1 VLGQRTVPSFFGAVS
16 TMQQAQYQLIIVGG
30 GPAGLTAGLYAAR
43 GRLKVLLVEKGATGG
58 QVLVTDWVDNYPG
71 FTEGVSG
78 FDLMDKMT
86 AHADRFGLEKKFAT
100 IAKLDL
106 AGEVKS
112 VILENGETLTA
123 KTVILCTGAKPRR
136 LDVPGE
142 YEFSGRGVSY
152 CATCDGPFYR
162 NQEIAVV
169 GGGNTAIQEAL
180 HLTKFASKVT
190 VIHRRGELRAT
201 KILQEKA
208 FCNQKIDFLWNTRV
222 LEIRG
227 SKGAGVEGLL
237 LRHHNG
243 EESVLKVTGLFV
255 LIGVVPNNDM
265 LPLDQLQ
272 TDEGGFVITDAEM
285 ATSIPGVYAAG
296 DIRSKRFRQIINAAG
311 EGAVAE
317 LSVEHYLGNQAPD
330 TPLNCSE

>member
-1 VLGQRTVPSFFGAVS
+1 
-16 TMQQAQYQLIIVGG
+16 MQQAQYQLIIVGG

-71 FTEGVSG
+71 FVEGVSG

-100 IAKLDL
+100 IASLDL
-106 AGEVKS
+106 LGDIKS
-112 VILENGETLTA
+112 ITLENREVLTA
-123 KTVILCTGAKPRR
+123 TTVLLCTGAKPKK

-162 NQEIAVV
+162 NQEIAIV
-169 GGGNTAIQEAL
+169 GGGNTAIQDAL

-208 FCNQKIDFLWNTRV
+208 FCNQKIEFLWNTRV
-222 LEIRG
+222 IAIRG
-227 SKGAGVEGLL
+227 DKSGVNSLL
-237 LRHHNG
+237 LKHHDG
-243 EESVLKVTGLFV
+243 DESDLKVTGLFV
-255 LIGVVPNNDM
+255 LIGIAPNNEI
-265 LPLDQLQ
+265 LPLDHLR
-272 TDEGGFVITDAEM
+272 TDDDGFIVTDNEM

-296 DIRSKRFRQIINAAG
+296 DIRSKRSRQIINAAG

-317 LSVEHYLGNQAPD
+317 LSAEHYLGNQAPD

>member
-1 VLGQRTVPSFFGAVS
+1 
-16 TMQQAQYQLIIVGG
+16 MQQAQYQLIIVGG

-43 GRLKVLLVEKGATGG
+43 GRLKALLIEKGATGG

-71 FTEGVSG
+71 FVEGVSG
-78 FDLMDKMT
+78 FDLMDKMA

-100 IAKLDL
+100 IKSLDL
-106 AGEVKS
+106 VGDIKV
-112 VILENGETLTA
+112 VTLDNGTMLTA
-123 KTVILCTGAKPRR
+123 KTIILCTGAKPRK
-136 LDVPGE
+136 LDIPGE
-142 YEFSGRGVSY
+142 FEFRGRGVSY

-162 NQEIAVV
+162 NQEIAIA

-180 HLTKFASKVT
+180 HLTKFVKKVT

-208 FCNQKIDFLWNTRV
+208 FSNKKIDFLWDTQIK
-222 LEIRG
+222 EIRG
-227 SKGAGVEGLL
+227 GDTGVEELL
-237 LRHHNG
+237 LKNHSGNK
-243 EESVLKVTGLFV
+243 SLLQVTGIFI
-255 LIGVVPNNDM
+255 LIGIAPNNET

-272 TDEGGFVITDAEM
+272 TDKAGFIITDEEM
-285 ATSIPGVYAAG
+285 ATTLPGIFAAG
-296 DIRSKRFRQIINAAG
+296 DIRSKRSRQIINAAG

-330 TPLNCSE
+330 QPLNCSE

>member
-1 VLGQRTVPSFFGAVS
+1 
-16 TMQQAQYQLIIVGG
+16 
-30 GPAGLTAGLYAAR
+30 
-43 GRLKVLLVEKGATGG
+43 
-58 QVLVTDWVDNYPG
+58 VDNYPG
-71 FTEGVSG
+71 FAEGISG

-86 AHADRFGLEKKFAT
+86 AHADRFGLQKRFAT
-100 IAKLDL
+100 ITSLDL
-106 AGEVKS
+106 AGDIKS
-112 VILENGETLTA
+112 VTLEDGEVLTA
-123 KTVILCTGAKPRR
+123 KSIILCTGAKPRK
-136 LDVPGE
+136 LDIPGE

-180 HLTKFASKVT
+180 HLTKFAAKVT

-208 FCNQKIDFLWNTRV
+208 FCNQKIDFQWNTQV

-227 SKGAGVEGLL
+227 SKPVGVEELL
-237 LRHHNG
+237 LRHYNN
-243 EESVLKVTGLFV
+243 EESVLKVTGIFI
-255 LIGVVPNNDM
+255 LIGITPNTDI

-272 TDEGGFVITDAEM
+272 TDQSGFIVTDDEM
-285 ATSIPGVYAAG
+285 ATSIPGVFAAG
-296 DIRSKRFRQIINAAG
+296 DIRSKRSRQIVNAAG

-330 TPLNCSE
+330 QPLNCSE

>member
-1 VLGQRTVPSFFGAVS
+1 
-16 TMQQAQYQLIIVGG
+16 MQQAQYQLIIVGG

-43 GRLKVLLVEKGATGG
+43 GRLKVLLIEKGATGG

-71 FTEGVSG
+71 FAEGVSG

-86 AHADRFGLEKKFAT
+86 AHADRFGLEKRFAT
-100 IAKLDL
+100 ITGLDL
-106 AGEVKS
+106 AGEVKC
-112 VILENGETLTA
+112 VTLENGEVLTA
-123 KTVILCTGAKPRR
+123 KAVILCTGAKPRR
-136 LDVPGE
+136 LDIPGE

-180 HLTKFASKVT
+180 HLTKFATKVT

-222 LEIRG
+222 LAIRG
-227 SKGAGVEGLL
+227 SKTAGVEELL
-237 LRHHNG
+237 LQHHNG
-243 EESVLKVTGLFV
+243 DESVLKVTGLFI
-255 LIGVVPNNDM
+255 LIGVVPNNEI
-265 LPLDQLQ
+265 LPLNQLQ
-272 TDEGGFVITDAEM
+272 TDEAGFLVTDAEM
-285 ATSIPGVYAAG
+285 ATSVPGVFAAG
-296 DIRSKRFRQIINAAG
+296 DIRSKRSRQIVNAAG

-317 LSVEHYLGNQAPD
+317 LSAEHYLGNQPPD
-330 TPLNCSE
+330 QPLNCSE

>member
-1 VLGQRTVPSFFGAVS
+1 
-16 TMQQAQYQLIIVGG
+16 MQQAQYQLIIVGG

-71 FTEGVSG
+71 FVEGISG

-100 IAKLDL
+100 IASLDL
-106 AGEVKS
+106 LGDIKS
-112 VILENGETLTA
+112 VTLENGEVLTA
-123 KTVILCTGAKPRR
+123 KTIVLCTGAKPKK

-169 GGGNTAIQEAL
+169 GGGNTAIQDAL

-222 LEIRG
+222 IAIRG
-227 SKGAGVEGLL
+227 DQSGVNSLL
-237 LRHHNG
+237 LKHHNG
-243 EESVLKVTGLFV
+243 DESDLKVTGLFV
-255 LIGVVPNNDM
+255 LIGIAPNNEI
-265 LPLDQLQ
+265 LPLDHLR
-272 TDEGGFVITDAEM
+272 TDDDGFIVTDSEM

-296 DIRSKRFRQIINAAG
+296 DIRSKRSRQIINAAG

-317 LSVEHYLGNQAPD
+317 LSAEHYLGNQAPD

>member
-1 VLGQRTVPSFFGAVS
+1 
-16 TMQQAQYQLIIVGG
+16 MQQAQYQLIIVGG

-43 GRLKVLLVEKGATGG
+43 GRLNVLLVEKGATGG

-71 FTEGVSG
+71 FTEGISG

-86 AHADRFGLEKKFAT
+86 AHADRFGLQKRFAAIT
-100 IAKLDL
+100 SLDL
-106 AGEVKS
+106 SGTVKS
-112 VILENGETLTA
+112 VTLENGEVLTA
-123 KTVILCTGAKPRR
+123 KALILCTGARPRK
-136 LDVPGE
+136 LDIPGE

-180 HLTKFASKVT
+180 HLTKFAAKVT

-208 FCNQKIDFLWNTRV
+208 FCNQKIDFLWNTQV

-227 SKGAGVEGLL
+227 SKSAGVEELL
-237 LRHHNG
+237 LRHHNN
-243 EESVLKVTGLFV
+243 EESILKVTGLFI
-255 LIGVVPNNDM
+255 LIGIAPNTDI

-272 TDEGGFVITDAEM
+272 CDETGFIVTDDEM
-285 ATSIPGVYAAG
+285 ATSVPGVFAAG
-296 DIRSKRFRQIINAAG
+296 DIRSKRSRQIINAAG

-330 TPLNCSE
+330 QPLNCSE

>member
-1 VLGQRTVPSFFGAVS
+1 
-16 TMQQAQYQLIIVGG
+16 MHQAQYQLIIVGG

-71 FTEGVSG
+71 FVEGISG

-100 IAKLDL
+100 IASLDL
-106 AGEVKS
+106 LGDIKS
-112 VILENGETLTA
+112 VILDSGEMLTA
-123 KTVILCTGAKPRR
+123 KTIILCTGAKPRK
-136 LDVPGE
+136 LDIPGE

-169 GGGNTAIQEAL
+169 GGGNTAIQDAL
-180 HLTKFASKVT
+180 HLTKFASRVT

-222 LEIRG
+222 IEIRG
-227 SKGAGVEGLL
+227 DKSGVTSLL
-237 LRHHNG
+237 LKHHNG
-243 EESVLKVTGLFV
+243 DESDLSVTGLFV
-255 LIGVVPNNDM
+255 LIGIAPNNEI
-265 LPLDQLQ
+265 LPLDHLQ
-272 TDEGGFVITDAEM
+272 TDDDGFIVTDEEM
-285 ATSIPGVYAAG
+285 ATSIPGVFAAG
-296 DIRSKRFRQIINAAG
+296 DIRSKRSRQIINAAG

-317 LSVEHYLGNQAPD
+317 LSAERYLGNQAPD

>member
-1 VLGQRTVPSFFGAVS
+1 MEETCLLFLGLD
-16 TMQQAQYQLIIVGG
+16 MQKAQYQLIIVGG

-43 GRLKVLLVEKGATGG
+43 GRLNVLLVEKGATGG

-71 FTEGVSG
+71 FSDGISG

-86 AHADRFGLEKKFAT
+86 AHADRFGLEKRFAT
-100 IAKLDL
+100 ITSLHLTD
-106 AGEVKS
+106 EIKS
-112 VILENGETLTA
+112 VTLENGESLTA
-123 KTVILCTGAKPRR
+123 KSIIICTGAKPRK
-136 LDVPGE
+136 LDIPGE

-169 GGGNTAIQEAL
+169 GGGNTALQEAL

-208 FCNQKIDFLWNTRV
+208 FCNEKIDFLWNTQV
-222 LEIRG
+222 LEVRG
-227 SKGAGVEGLL
+227 SKQTGVEELR
-237 LRHHNG
+237 LRHHNN
-243 EESVLKVTGLFV
+243 EESTLKVTGIFI
-255 LIGVVPNNDM
+255 LIGISPNTEI
-265 LPLDQLQ
+265 LPIEQFR
-272 TDEGGFVITDAEM
+272 TDDSGFIITDDEM
-285 ATSIPGVYAAG
+285 ATSIPGVFAAG
-296 DIRSKRFRQIINAAG
+296 DIRSKRSRQIINAAG

-330 TPLNCSE
+330 QPLNCSE

>member
-1 VLGQRTVPSFFGAVS
+1 
-16 TMQQAQYQLIIVGG
+16 MQQAQYQLIIVGG

-43 GRLKVLLVEKGATGG
+43 GRLKVLLIEKGATGG

-78 FDLMDKMT
+78 FDLIDKMT

-100 IAKLDL
+100 IKSLQLD
-106 AGEVKS
+106 GDVKT
-112 VILENGETLTA
+112 ITLENGEIFTA
-123 KTVILCTGAKPRR
+123 KTIVLCTGAKPRQ
-136 LDVPGE
+136 LDIPGE
-142 YEFSGRGVSY
+142 YEFKGRGVSY

-169 GGGNTAIQEAL
+169 GGGNTAIQDAL
-180 HLTKFASKVT
+180 HLTKFATKVT

-208 FCNQKIDFLWNTRV
+208 FCSQKIDFIWNTQV
-222 LEIRG
+222 KEIRG
-227 SKGAGVEGLL
+227 DKNGVAELL
-237 LRHHNG
+237 LSHHGG
-243 EESVLKVTGLFV
+243 EESILKVTGIFV
-255 LIGVVPNNDM
+255 LIGIAPNNEL

-272 TDEGGFVITDAEM
+272 TDKSGFIVTDEEM
-285 ATSIPGVYAAG
+285 ATTVPGVFAAG
-296 DIRSKRFRQIINAAG
+296 DIRSKRSRQIINAAG

-317 LSVEHYLGNQAPD
+317 LSAERYLGNQAPD
-330 TPLNCSE
+330 QPLNCNE